1 MAQSRK
7 AENQEKRRHW
17 KEHIDA
23 WSSSG
28 KTQTA
33 YCREHDLSFHRFQYW
48 KKRLHQ
54 PSGPGFIELCPGP
67 GDRQKSPAPL
77 RLMIGGCQVAVERD
91 FDPVALQQLI
101 GVLSRL

>member
-17 KEHIDA
+17 REHMDA
-23 WSSSG
+23 WSTSG

-33 YCREHDLSFHRFQYW
+33 YCREQNLSFHRFQYW

-54 PSGPGFIELCPGP
+54 PSRPAFIELKLGSQ
-67 GDRQKSPAPL
+67 GREQSPAPL
-77 RLMIGGCQVAVERD
+77 RLMVGGCQVAIERD

>member
-7 AENQEKRRHW
+7 EENEEKRRWW

-23 WSSSG
+23 WCASG
-28 KTQTA
+28 KSQTA
-33 YCREHDLSFHRFQYW
+33 YCREHDLSYHRFRYW
-48 KKRLHQ
+48 KKRLYQ
-54 PSGPGFIELCPGP
+54 PSKPAFIELCLGP
-67 GDRQKSPAPL
+67 GSRDKSPACL